1 MSHQRFWQIIYL
13 YCTQNTSVTH
23 INYGGYNVQL
33 RSLHHAKQVFSNFYG
48 DQKHPI
54 SMSVAFGVDVDHLQR
69 LTKYMQSKTDMPHIS
84 LPIFSGSYHH
94 NTVGWMPL
102 IKLRNQ

>member
-1 MSHQRFWQIIYL
+1 MSHRRFWQIIYL
-13 YCTQNTSVTH
+13 YRTQNTSVTH
-23 INYGGYNVQL
+23 ISYGGYSV
-33 RSLHHAKQVFSNFYG
+33 RSLHHAIQVFSNFPG
-48 DQKHPI
+48 DPKHPI

-94 NTVGWMPL
+94 NTVGWMHL
-102 IKLRNQ
+102 VKLRNQ